1 MQSHI
6 GYNCVVAQYRRLIN
20 SSTSVSILFEKA
32 FLDSSFNGPVI
43 SKGNLQLVLI
53 RARPNNEKRCDTNQI
68 SKWGFIAKTLR
79 NRCYGSVTCRDVVI
93 LASKP
98 NGRSVASLEIW
109 FTTHFSPKLSSFRA
123 RYYVSSFCTSLYLL
137 VLPSIAKANTK

>member
-1 MQSHI
+1 MQSQINSECTVMQSHI

-53 RARPNNEKRCDTNQI
+53 RARPNNGKRCDANKI
-68 SKWGFIAKTLR
+68 LKFAFITKILK
-79 NRCYGSVTCRDVVI
+79 NRSYGLTMCRDVVI
-93 LASKP
+93 LASNQ
-98 NGRSVASLEIW
+98 NGISLIGGPY
-109 FTTHFSPKLSSFRA
+109 F
-123 RYYVSSFCTSLYLL
+123 
-137 VLPSIAKANTK
+137 

>member
-1 MQSHI
+1 MQSQINSECTVMQSHI

-53 RARPNNEKRCDTNQI
+53 RGRPNNGKRCDTNQI
-68 SKWGFIAKTLR
+68 LKTGFIAKTLR
-79 NRCYGSVTCRDVVI
+79 NRCFESATCRDVVI
-93 LASKP
+93 LSS
-98 NGRSVASLEIW
+98 N
-109 FTTHFSPKLSSFRA
+109 LSQM
-123 RYYVSSFCTSLYLL
+123 
-137 VLPSIAKANTK
+137 ANP

>member
-1 MQSHI
+1 MLSYI
-6 GYNCVVAQYRRLIN
+6 GYNCGVAQYRRLIN

-53 RARPNNEKRCDTNQI
+53 RAGPNNGKKCGANQI
-68 SKWGFIAKTLR
+68 LKWPFIAKTLK
-79 NRCYGSVTCRDVVI
+79 NRGCVLATYMKVII

-98 NGRSVASLEIW
+98 NVISL
-109 FTTHFSPKLSSFRA
+109 TGSPYFRA
-123 RYYVSSFCTSLYLL
+123 ISR
-137 VLPSIAKANTK
+137 

>member
-1 MQSHI
+1 MQSQINSECTVMQSHI

-53 RARPNNEKRCDTNQI
+53 RARPNSEKRCDANQL
-68 SKWGFIAKTLR
+68 SKWALVAKIVK
-79 NRCYGSVTCRDVVI
+79 NKIYGLATCRAVMI
-93 LASKP
+93 LASNP
-98 NGRSVASLEIW
+98 NGISL
-109 FTTHFSPKLSSFRA
+109 TGSPYF
-123 RYYVSSFCTSLYLL
+123 
-137 VLPSIAKANTK
+137 